1 MKKETAHFLQ
11 SFNRLVQNFSAIKR
25 NVKKL
30 LPTPKS
36 GANLMPKLN
45 EDRGAVR
52 ISTFGAKQ
60 DAPERKGKQ
69 PKGRVSCLKGTR

>member
-1 MKKETAHFLQ
+1 MQKKTTHFLQ

-30 LPTPKS
+30 LPTPKG
-36 GANLMPKLN
+36 GANLMSKLN

-52 ISTFGAKQ
+52 KSTFGM
-60 DAPERKGKQ
+60 
-69 PKGRVSCLKGTR
+69 

>member
-11 SFNRLVQNFSAIKR
+11 SFNRLVQNFRAIKR

-52 ISTFGAKQ
+52 KSTFGM
-60 DAPERKGKQ
+60 
-69 PKGRVSCLKGTR
+69 

>member
-45 EDRGAVR
+45 EDKVGNSSVL
-52 ISTFGAKQ
+52 IKITL
-60 DAPERKGKQ
+60 PE
-69 PKGRVSCLKGTR
+69 SAMSLS

>member
-45 EDRGAVR
+45 EYRGAVR
-52 ISTFGAKQ
+52 KSTFGM
-60 DAPERKGKQ
+60 
-69 PKGRVSCLKGTR
+69 